1 MGVHCIP
8 ILEASES
15 KSGMEIE
22 FLGFQNS
29 RLFPGFPTCQ
39 EWKKSKATKV
49 TYGKNT
55 SKALLLLHLLIYHI
69 FFLTGAL
76 ILGGEADEIS
86 CVWGIA
92 RDYQP
97 RRSSYP
103 HKLKQFAMCVKL
115 SFTPGFER
123 LDVVAYEHEQ
133 MDITDICRLYYEW

>member
-1 MGVHCIP
+1 
-8 ILEASES
+8 
-15 KSGMEIE
+15 MERTPVKLC
-22 FLGFQNS
+22 FYC
-29 RLFPGFPTCQ
+29 TCL
-39 EWKKSKATKV
+39 
-49 TYGKNT
+49 YI
-55 SKALLLLHLLIYHI
+55 IYPSSHH
-69 FFLTGAL
+69 TGAL
-76 ILGGEADEIS
+76 ILGGEADEIN

-123 LDVVAYEHEQ
+123 LDVVAYEQ